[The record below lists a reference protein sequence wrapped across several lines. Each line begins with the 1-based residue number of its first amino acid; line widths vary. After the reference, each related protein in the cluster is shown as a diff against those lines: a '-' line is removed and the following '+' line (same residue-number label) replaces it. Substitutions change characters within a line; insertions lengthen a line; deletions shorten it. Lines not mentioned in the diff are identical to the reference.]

1 MKMRLNPIWVTLS
14 LVLLLFLAMLLGACR
29 LVTPT
34 PEISQPIYRWG
45 EVADRVWVLVGYGEA
60 LNPTV
65 VEEGTVITAVFSS
78 VDGQVTGS
86 AGCNNYFTGY
96 DASDT
101 GGITIGGPIGATMMA
116 CETGMEQEAAYLDA
130 LETVS
135 DWTLSEQGRLEL
147 SYSSGQPYEEKLIYA
162 PGQTPLVGTTWRLVS
177 FGDPEDLQELEEGT
191 SVTAVFSPETDTT
204 GTVAGNA
211 TCNSYTTGYTLDG
224 DSISFGLVAGT
235 MMMCPVGADQE
246 VAYLAA
252 LESAQTY
259 QIFGPNMQITYEG
272 GVLNFTSLNLP
283 LENVLWQ
290 AVMVGDQMI
299 PEGVEITAL
308 FTPGDDVDMGQVGG
322 STGCNSYN
330 AAYETDSDLSTDP
343 TTHYITIDSPMA
355 MTMAMCPDDAL
366 AQLEQAYLAALET
379 AESYEILGDQLV
391 VHTEDGDIQ
400 YGANRQ
406 PLEGTYWVLISRGDI
421 DDPQPPVEGSNFT
434 AQFNRPPTLPSGTVV
449 GETGCNQYNATF
461 TANLSEIKINLPSKT
476 NNEDCPWGVGNFE
489 VEQEFFLGLN
499 SATEYR
505 IIGNVLQIPYGEGE
519 TRQALN
525 FVASQPPVADT
536 PLDLT
541 PLANTS
547 WYLHAF
553 DNRAVVAGS
562 QVTAGFIINSDGVT
576 GEING
581 NGGCND
587 YKAPIGQ
594 NFAIGPIETTER
606 GCDPVLMEQERIYL
620 AALATAYSYS
630 VAGDQLLIP
639 TTNGVLVYKT
649 QPPAK
654 IRFWADDEVIQA
666 GQCTM
671 LHWDV
676 ENVQAVWVYPQ
687 GEPHQDYPATGQ
699 ESREVC
705 PQKTTTFEMRVQL
718 TDGGIELRQ
727 VTVLVTPVEVS
738 PPTAR
743 INGPTQGQTGQA
755 LTFDGGASSG
765 QNPIVNYRWD
775 FGDNTSAEGVRV
787 DHKYNEPGSYNVAL
801 IVTDDR
807 GLQGS
812 SSLPIQIYPVVEV
825 PEEPV
830 ARINGPTLAEV
841 GQAVTFEG
849 GASTSGVAI
858 TAYNWDLGDGNGAT
872 GPSVTHAYNQPG
884 TYTAVLVITDELDR
898 NNRANL
904 SIQITPVVEAPIPPT
919 AQITGPNQGQTGQ
932 TLTFDGGASSGQNP
946 IVNYTWDFGDGTRAE
961 GAQVSHVYNQPGGY
975 TVALTVTDDQ
985 GLQGASSLPIQ
996 IYPVVEAPDLS
1007 DLEGKN
1013 WSLVEAATFDV
1024 EPITALFEGGIVS
1037 GFSGCNTYNAN
1048 YQSDGSNLTISNLTT
1063 TQAVCDEAATT
1074 RENKYLANLS
1084 SVNGYVVQG
1093 DQLTLTG
1100 AQPLTFNKLVATPAA
1115 TP

>member
-1 MKMRLNPIWVTLS
+1 MKKGDRTMKKKHLNPVWITLS
-14 LVLLLFLAMLLGACR
+14 LVLVPCLALLLGACTV
-29 LVTPT
+29 VTPT
-34 PEISQPIYRWG
+34 PAPPQPEISQPIYRWG

-86 AGCNNYFTGY
+86 AGCNNYFTSY

-101 GGITIGGPIGATMMA
+101 GSITIGGPIGVTMMA
-116 CETGMEQEAAYLDA
+116 CETDIMEQEAAYLGA

-135 DWTLSEQGRLEL
+135 DWTLTEEGRLEL
-147 SYSSGQPYEEKLIYA
+147 SYSSGQPYEEKLVYA

-191 SVTAVFSPETDTT
+191 SVTAVFSPETDTS

-224 DSISFGLVAGT
+224 DNISFGLVAGT

-259 QIFGPNMQITYEG
+259 QIFGPNMQITYAD

-308 FTPGDDVDMGQVGG
+308 FTPGDEVDMGQVGG

-330 AAYETDSDLSTDP
+330 AAYETDSDLSTNP
-343 TTHYITIDSPMA
+343 TTYYITIDSPMA

-366 AQLEQAYLAALET
+366 AQLEQTYLAALET
-379 AESYEILGDQLV
+379 AESYEILGDQMV
-391 VHTEDGDIQ
+391 VHTEKGDIQ
-400 YGANRQ
+400 YAADRE
-406 PLEGTYWVLISRGDI
+406 PLEGTYWVLISRGDV

-434 AQFNRPPTLPSGTVV
+434 AQFSRLPNLPSGTMV
-449 GETGCNQYNATF
+449 GETGCNTYNATY
-461 TANLSEIKINLPSKT
+461 TANLQELKINLPTKT
-476 NNEDCPWGVGNFE
+476 QNEDCPWGTGNFE
-489 VEQEFFLGLN
+489 VEQQFFLGLN
-499 SATEYR
+499 SATSYR
-505 IIGNVLQIPYGEGE
+505 IIGNVLQILYGEGE
-519 TRQALN
+519 SEQALT

-553 DNRAVVAGS
+553 DNQAIVAGS
-562 QVTAGFIINSDGVT
+562 QVTAEFIINSDGVT

-587 YKAPIGQ
+587 YNAPIGQ
-594 NFAIGPIETTER
+594 NFAIGPIQVGGNT
-606 GCDPVLMEQERIYL
+606 CDAVLMEQENIYL
-620 AALATAYSYS
+620 AALATAYTYS
-630 VAGDQLLIP
+630 LAGDQLLIP

-649 QPPAK
+649 QPPAQ
-654 IRFWADDEVIQA
+654 IRFWADDEVIEE

-676 ENVQAVWVYPQ
+676 KNVQAVWVYPQ
-687 GEPHQDYPATGQ
+687 GEPYEDYPVTGQ
-699 ESREVC
+699 ESHEVC
-705 PQKTTTFEMRVQL
+705 PKTTTTFEMRVQL
-718 TDGGIELRQ
+718 TNGIVELRQ
-727 VTVLVTPVEVS
+727 VTVQVIPVEAS
-738 PPTAR
+738 PPTAQ
-743 INGPTQGQTGQA
+743 INGPTQGQTGET
-755 LTFDGGASSG
+755 LIFDGGASGAS
-765 QNPIVNYRWD
+765 
-775 FGDNTSAEGVRV
+775 TEGVQV
-787 DHKYNEPGSYNVAL
+787 KQVYNQPGSYNVAL
-801 IVTDDR
+801 TVTDDQ

-830 ARINGPTLAEV
+830 ARIDGPTLAEV
-841 GQAVTFEG
+841 GQAVTFDG
-849 GASTSGVAI
+849 GGSTSGVPI

-872 GPSVTHAYNQPG
+872 GPGVTHAYDEPG
-884 TYTAVLVITDELDR
+884 TYT
-898 NNRANL
+898 
-904 SIQITPVVEAPIPPT
+904 VVPRQPHHPDYA
-919 AQITGPNQGQTGQ
+919 
-932 TLTFDGGASSGQNP
+932 GG
-946 IVNYTWDFGDGTRAE
+946 
-961 GAQVSHVYNQPGGY
+961 
-975 TVALTVTDDQ
+975 
-985 GLQGASSLPIQ
+985 
-996 IYPVVEAPDLS
+996 
-1007 DLEGKN
+1007 
-1013 WSLVEAATFDV
+1013 
-1024 EPITALFEGGIVS
+1024 
-1037 GFSGCNTYNAN
+1037 
-1048 YQSDGSNLTISNLTT
+1048 
-1063 TQAVCDEAATT
+1063 
-1074 RENKYLANLS
+1074 
-1084 SVNGYVVQG
+1084 
-1093 DQLTLTG
+1093 
-1100 AQPLTFNKLVATPAA
+1100 
-1115 TP
+1115 